1 MRRLT
6 IFLEIILIFV
16 LPVFWF
22 LLGLGSNGIR
32 LYVFEVFV
40 VFALLLAISRKMSWR
55 EMGFRLD
62 NFLKSA
68 WLLLPGTVLAVAIIF
83 VFYKLGIGTKYY
95 FGYWWRNDFFLYYFL
110 LGAFSQEFGFRGYL
124 LMRLKEI
131 FKHPAPIII
140 INALLFAWLHIL
152 HQSVFITVEAFVFG
166 AYLTWAYLK
175 KPNIIAAT
183 LAHGLVGAAVI
194 ILGFM

>member
-6 IFLEIILIFV
+6 IILEIILLFG
-16 LPVFWF
+16 LPVLWF
-22 LLGLGSNGIR
+22 LLGLGSDGIR
-32 LYVFEVFV
+32 LYVFEIFV
-40 VFALLLAISRKMSWR
+40 GLLILLAISHKMSWR

-124 LMRLKEI
+124 LQQLKQV
-131 FKHPAPIII
+131 FKNPLAIII
-140 INALLFAWLHIL
+140 INASLFAWLHIL
-152 HQSVFITVEAFVFG
+152 HHSVFITIEAFIFG
-166 AYLTWAYLK
+166 AYLTWVYLK

>member
-6 IFLEIILIFV
+6 IILEIILLFV
-16 LPVFWF
+16 LPVLWF
-22 LLGLGSNGIR
+22 LLGLGSDSIR
-32 LYVFEVFV
+32 LYVFEIFV
-40 VFALLLAISRKMSWR
+40 VLFLILAISRKMNFR
-55 EMGFRLD
+55 AMGFRLD
-62 NFLKSA
+62 NFLESA
-68 WLLLPGTVLAVAIIF
+68 WLLLPGTVLAVAITFI
-83 VFYKLGIGTKYY
+83 FYKLHIGTKYY

-124 LMRLKEI
+124 LMRLKEL
-131 FKHPAPIII
+131 FRNPLPIIFV
-140 INALLFAWLHIL
+140 NALLFAWIHIL
-152 HQSVFITVEAFVFG
+152 HHSLFIFVEAFVFG
-166 AYLTWAYLK
+166 AYLTWVYLK